1 MDENGFATPT
11 TFKHHSNEELKEE
24 MNALSTNYP
33 SITRLYSV
41 GTSVEGHDLLVL
53 EVSDNPGVHEPGEP
67 EFKYVAN
74 MHGNEVVGREMLLL
88 LLKYLCENY
97 GTHPQVTN
105 LINTTRIHIMPTM
118 NPDGYQ
124 RAQEG
129 DYGSVLG
136 RPNANKVDLN
146 RNFPDQYGPTRWNR
160 KLEPETAA
168 VMSWIKSYPFVL
180 SANLHGGSLVANYPY
195 DDNRSQTNGI
205 PNPTPDDDVFKMLAK
220 VYSNAHPTMH
230 IPTPCKDQ
238 PREVFPDGIV
248 NGANWYVV
256 PGGMQDWN
264 YLNSN
269 CFEIT
274 IEMGCMKF
282 PQASELQQYWLQNRL
297 SLVSFIEAVHKGVSG
312 FVRSTEGNGIANATI
327 SVFGIEHH
335 VISAAAGDFWRL
347 LLPGNYSITASAHGY
362 DTYIIF

>member
-1 MDENGFATPT
+1 
-11 TFKHHSNEELKEE
+11 
-24 MNALSTNYP
+24 
-33 SITRLYSV
+33 
-41 GTSVEGHDLLVL
+41 
-53 EVSDNPGVHEPGEP
+53 
-67 EFKYVAN
+67 
-74 MHGNEVVGREMLLL
+74 
-88 LLKYLCENY
+88 
-97 GTHPQVTN
+97 
-105 LINTTRIHIMPTM
+105 
-118 NPDGYQ
+118 
-124 RAQEG
+124 
-129 DYGSVLG
+129 
-136 RPNANKVDLN
+136 
-146 RNFPDQYGPTRWNR
+146 
-160 KLEPETAA
+160 
-168 VMSWIKSYPFVL
+168 
-180 SANLHGGSLVANYPY
+180 
-195 DDNRSQTNGI
+195 
-205 PNPTPDDDVFKMLAK
+205 
-220 VYSNAHPTMH
+220 MH

-327 SVFGIEHH
+327 SVFGIQHH
-335 VISAAAGDFWRL
+335 VISAAGGDFWRL

-362 DTYIIF
+362 DTYLIF